1 MSALES
7 LLLATD
13 LLVVESQTLP
23 LDVING
29 DTAPDMSE
37 DQDMV
42 LSAKNIDFWKL
53 FWKIG
58 LKNSLPIWACDV
70 AAYIEVTLGMAS
82 GYPDAV
88 PVGCPSGAEAFLDTG
103 K

>member
-7 LLLATD
+7 LLLATV

-42 LSAKNIDFWKL
+42 LSAKKKKIDFLEIVLENW
-53 FWKIG
+53 
-58 LKNSLPIWACDV
+58 P
-70 AAYIEVTLGMAS
+70 
-82 GYPDAV
+82 
-88 PVGCPSGAEAFLDTG
+88 
-103 K
+103 

>member
-7 LLLATD
+7 LLLATV

-42 LSAKNIDFWKL
+42 LSAKKKKNRFFGNCSGKL
-53 FWKIG
+53 ALKI
-58 LKNSLPIWACDV
+58 
-70 AAYIEVTLGMAS
+70 AYQFGHV
-82 GYPDAV
+82 
-88 PVGCPSGAEAFLDTG
+88 

>member
-7 LLLATD
+7 LLLATV

-42 LSAKNIDFWKL
+42 LSAKKKIDFLEIVLENW
-53 FWKIG
+53 
-58 LKNSLPIWACDV
+58 P
-70 AAYIEVTLGMAS
+70 
-82 GYPDAV
+82 
-88 PVGCPSGAEAFLDTG
+88 
-103 K
+103 

>member
-58 LKNSLPIWACDV
+58 LKI
-70 AAYIEVTLGMAS
+70 AYQFGHVKLRHT
-82 GYPDAV
+82 
-88 PVGCPSGAEAFLDTG
+88 
-103 K
+103 

>member
-7 LLLATD
+7 LLLATV

-42 LSAKNIDFWKL
+42 LSAKKKNRVVENYYEKL
-53 FWKIG
+53 GHKIQI
-58 LKNSLPIWACDV
+58 LVNF
-70 AAYIEVTLGMAS
+70 AYQFGHV
-82 GYPDAV
+82 
-88 PVGCPSGAEAFLDTG
+88 

>member
-7 LLLATD
+7 LLLATV

-42 LSAKNIDFWKL
+42 LSAKK
-53 FWKIG
+53 
-58 LKNSLPIWACDV
+58 
-70 AAYIEVTLGMAS
+70 YR
-82 GYPDAV
+82 
-88 PVGCPSGAEAFLDTG
+88 FLEIVLENWP
-103 K
+103 

>member
-7 LLLATD
+7 LLLATV

-29 DTAPDMSE
+29 DTAPDMSD

-42 LSAKNIDFWKL
+42 LSAKKKKNRVVENYYEKL
-53 FWKIG
+53 GHKIQI
-58 LKNSLPIWACDV
+58 LVNF
-70 AAYIEVTLGMAS
+70 AYQFGHV
-82 GYPDAV
+82 
-88 PVGCPSGAEAFLDTG
+88 

>member
-42 LSAKNIDFWKL
+42 LS
-53 FWKIG
+53 
-58 LKNSLPIWACDV
+58 IWACDV